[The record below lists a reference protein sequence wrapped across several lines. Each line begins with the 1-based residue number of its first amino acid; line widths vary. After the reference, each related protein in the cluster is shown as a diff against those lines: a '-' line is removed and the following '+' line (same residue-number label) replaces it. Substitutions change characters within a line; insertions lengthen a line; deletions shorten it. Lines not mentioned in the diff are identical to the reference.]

1 MKKMILA
8 SGSPRRQE
16 ILTLGGFS
24 YEVKISYAEEQLPE
38 DVLFGLT
45 PSQLVEH
52 LARIKAEDVYR
63 KYAETDSLVIGAD
76 TVVSVDGC
84 VLGKPETKEEAADM
98 LRRLS
103 GRTHEVYTG
112 VCLLWSDEAEKDMVY
127 GNVFH
132 CMTEVSFYP
141 MEDVEIEAYVKT
153 GDCMDKAGAYG
164 IQSGAAKF
172 IREIRGDYFNVV
184 GLPLSMLYHELM
196 TGNSNFSIQLD
207 K

>member
-1 MKKMILA
+1 MRKIILA

-16 ILTLGGFS
+16 IMALGGFS
-24 YEVKISYAEEQLPE
+24 FEVKVSQAEKEIPKEELSRLSSP
-38 DVLFGLT
+38 
-45 PSQLVEH
+45 QLVER
-52 LARIKAEDVYR
+52 LARTKAEDVYR
-63 KYAETDSLVIGAD
+63 QYPETANILVVGAD

-84 VLGKPETKEEAADM
+84 ILGKPETKEAAADM

-112 VCLLWSDEAEKDMVY
+112 VCMLWSEEAEKDVAH

-132 CMTEVSFYP
+132 CMTEVTFYP
-141 MEDVEIEAYVKT
+141 MEDAEIEAYIET

-184 GLPLSMLYHELM
+184 GLPLSMLYHEIM
-196 TGNSNFSIQLD
+196 TGNTNFTL
-207 K
+207 